1 MPYKWFDLER
11 NEQTELT
18 IHTSVIME
26 GTLRDYNQVNANN
39 ALNTSLHLMSEVK
52 KYGGEFISIFH
63 NDSFTKNN
71 SEWVKLY
78 QSILKESKL

>member
-1 MPYKWFDLER
+1 MEYKWFDLEH
-11 NEQTELT
+11 NEQTELN

-39 ALNTSLHLMSEVK
+39 ALNTSLQLMSEVK

-63 NDSFTKNN
+63 NNFLGNDKQFKGWREMYDQFIMS
-71 SEWVKLY
+71 
-78 QSILKESKL
+78 